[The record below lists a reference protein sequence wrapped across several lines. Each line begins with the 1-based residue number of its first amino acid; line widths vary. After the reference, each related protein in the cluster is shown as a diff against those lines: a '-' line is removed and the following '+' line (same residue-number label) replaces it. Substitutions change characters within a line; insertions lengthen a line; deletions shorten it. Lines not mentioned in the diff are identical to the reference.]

1 MEDRTRSF
9 PDNWSQELD
18 DLIDVTVEDMNALK
32 AVKRMEEAISK
43 GLSRSQS
50 QVAVAYMVLGTRYED
65 LDEVDKAIDRYSHAI
80 QMNVDNPLCYYWRG
94 KLLLQQNRG
103 KEARLDFEKAL
114 SFPESNRLM
123 SPEFE
128 KAQDLLKQID
138 ETS

>member
-1 MEDRTRSF
+1 MENRASGF
-9 PDNWSQELD
+9 PADWSQELD
-18 DLIDVTVEDMNALK
+18 DLIDATVEDMDPQE
-32 AVKRMEEAISK
+32 AVNRMEEAIK
-43 GLSRSQS
+43 EGLPGTQS

-80 QMNVDNPLCYYWRG
+80 QLNLDNPLCYYWRG
-94 KLLLQQNRG
+94 ELLLQQNRD

-128 KAQDLLKQID
+128 KAQDFLKQIGD
-138 ETS
+138 S

>member
-1 MEDRTRSF
+1 MENRARGF
-9 PDNWSQELD
+9 PTDWSQELD
-18 DLIDVTVEDMNALK
+18 DLTDATVEDMDSQE
-32 AVKRMEEAISK
+32 AVTRMEEAIK
-43 GLSRSQS
+43 AGLPGTQS

-80 QMNVDNPLCYYWRG
+80 QLNIDNPLCYYWRG
-94 KLLLQQNRG
+94 ELLLQQNRD

-128 KAQDLLKQID
+128 QAQDLLKQID
-138 ETS
+138 ES